1 MVFLGLYQNCTTD
14 SLDPS
19 TLPTSESSPSQQLPI
34 FVSISIGI
42 VVIILT
48 ILVVLSL
55 LLYKLHQRCAKSRK
69 FYRLPDYTTLSVKV
83 SCLYLYCHNLSVVGA
98 NSKSQEVCGVTD
110 NPAYETCA
118 SVDRLEPG
126 YNMDNNPVYMI
137 NNNTTLQK
145 TEIAI
150 YETIQ

>member
-1 MVFLGLYQNCTTD
+1 MSVSTAISYGHNCC
-14 SLDPS
+14 
-19 TLPTSESSPSQQLPI
+19 I
-34 FVSISIGI
+34 
-42 VVIILT
+42 
-48 ILVVLSL
+48 
-55 LLYKLHQRCAKSRK
+55 
-69 FYRLPDYTTLSVKV
+69 
-83 SCLYLYCHNLSVVGA
+83 GA

-110 NPAYETCA
+110 NPAYETCT

-150 YETIQ
+150 YETILTEMN

>member
-1 MVFLGLYQNCTTD
+1 MVTT
-14 SLDPS
+14 L
-19 TLPTSESSPSQQLPI
+19 TI
-34 FVSISIGI
+34 I
-42 VVIILT
+42 VII
-48 ILVVLSL
+48 IISL
-55 LLYKLHQRCAKSRK
+55 LLFKLCQKCKKSRK
-69 FYRLPDYTTLSVKV
+69 FYIPGYHTVCKGIYHV
-83 SCLYLYCHNLSVVGA
+83 CIYCHNLSVVGA

-118 SVDRLEPG
+118 SVDRLEPD

-145 TEIAI
+145 TEIPII